1 MATGDVTLSLAVEG
15 GVTKTVVL
23 DSATRALSRTKVAAD
38 YAPDEVVD
46 TDVKWQV
53 VVINRLANI
62 VLAQANA
69 QAQSEASWTARSFTA
84 AT

>member
-1 MATGDVTLSLAVEG
+1 AVEG

-38 YAPDEVVD
+38 YVPEVVD
-46 TDVKWQV
+46 TDAKWQV

-62 VLAQANA
+62 VLSGANA
-69 QAQSEASWTARSFTA
+69 QAKSEASWTPRTFTA

>member
-62 VLAQANA
+62 VLAGANT

>member
-38 YAPDEVVD
+38 NAPDEVVD

>member
-1 MATGDVTLSLAVEG
+1 MATGDVILSLAVEG

-23 DSATRALSRTKVAAD
+23 DSATRALSRARIAAG

-53 VVINRLANI
+53 VIINKLANI
-62 VLAQANA
+62 VLAGANTQAK
-69 QAQSEASWTARSFTA
+69 SEASWTPRTFTA

>member
-62 VLAQANA
+62 VLAGANTQAK
-69 QAQSEASWTARSFTA
+69 SEASWTARSFTA

>member
-23 DSATRALSRTKVAAD
+23 DSAIRALSRARIAAGN
-38 YAPDEVVD
+38 APDEVVD

-53 VVINRLANI
+53 VVINMLGKVI
-62 VLAQANA
+62 LSQANA
-69 QAQSEASWTARSFTA
+69 QAQSEASWTHRTFTE